1 MQKKKILFVSVN
13 RHQKNY
19 FSLIGNHL
27 AKEYDVSYL
36 DYNARYYRD
45 ALLPISS
52 SSAPSVLT
60 DEIIDRIIRFSFKK
74 GQMRKFEW
82 FRKYLHQESILRR
95 TAKRVFSYIYRY
107 LQTNRIDMVCIW
119 NGSSVERAAV
129 MEAAKVYGA
138 KTCFFE
144 NGLLPNTTTL
154 DPKGVNA
161 TGILSEKTADFFYHI
176 SIDNEKLSTLLT
188 EEAPVRAQ
196 KKRWYQKKKTPAPIA
211 EETPDLSTPY
221 LFVPFQVHDDTQ
233 IIIHSPYVHNMVEL
247 TEWIATAVRQH
258 NDAHQENLRIIIKE
272 HPSDNGRCN
281 YDHLR
286 AQYPDIIF
294 LKTFPTKQLIEKATA
309 IITVNSTVG
318 MESLLKHKRVITL
331 GNASY
336 TLDGIVT
343 RVRNISELSN
353 ALSHLDDEYNTDLI
367 NRFLYYIRYY
377 YSIEGSW
384 RNPTNAHFNSISTR
398 ISEIMN
404 DQFY

>member
-27 AKEYDVSYL
+27 SKEYDVSYL
-36 DYNARYYRD
+36 DYNLRYYRD
-45 ALLPISS
+45 ALFPISS

-60 DEIIDRIIRFSFKK
+60 DEIIDRIIHFSLKK
-74 GQMRKFEW
+74 GQTRKFEW
-82 FRKYLHQESILRR
+82 FRRYLHQESTLRR
-95 TAKRVFSYIYRY
+95 TAKRVFSYIYHY

-119 NGSSVERAAV
+119 NGNSVERAAV
-129 MEAAKVYGA
+129 MEAAKAYGA
-138 KTCFFE
+138 KTCFME

-161 TGILSEKTADFFYHI
+161 AGILSEKTADFFRNI
-176 SIDNEKLSTLLT
+176 PIDNEKLNALLT

-196 KKRWYQKKKTPAPIA
+196 KKRWYQKKKAPAPA
-211 EETPDLSTPY
+211 EETPDLSAPY

-233 IIIHSPYVHNMVEL
+233 IIIHSPYVHNMAEL
-247 TEWIATAVRQH
+247 TEWVATAVRQY
-258 NDAHQENLRIIIKE
+258 NDAHQEKLRIIVKE
-272 HPSDNGRCN
+272 HPSDHGRCS

-294 LKTFPTKQLIEKATA
+294 LKTFPTKELIEKAAA
-309 IITVNSTVG
+309 IVTVNSTVG

-343 RVRNISELSN
+343 RVRNISELRN
-353 ALSHLDDEYNTDLI
+353 ALLHLSDEYNTDLI
-367 NRFLYYIRYY
+367 NKFLYYIRYY

-384 RNPTNAHFNSISTR
+384 RTPTEAHFNSISTR

-404 DQFY
+404 DQFH